1 MAHKPATLAHN
12 ARMSALEKTPFTGA
26 DYLLWERE
34 QPLKHEFVRG
44 EVFAMAGA
52 SDAHVTI
59 SLNVAAALKQ
69 HLRASPCRAYISD
82 MKLQIAAADAY
93 VYPDVFVTCSG
104 ADAARSDAKAE
115 PLLVIEVLSP
125 STAAYD
131 RGLKF
136 AFYRSLNSLREYVLI
151 DPEHPSVDVFRRNEA
166 GLWVLHPCGPGQ
178 TVQLQSV
185 DLELTLEQVYEDAA
199 PSPVTAAPR
208 CPERP

>member
-1 MAHKPATLAHN
+1 MI
-12 ARMSALEKTPFTGA
+12 ALEKTPFTGV

-59 SLNVAAALKQ
+59 SGNVFARLRQ

-178 TVQLQSV
+178 TVQLESV
-185 DLELTLEQVYEDAA
+185 GLELTLEQVYEDAA
-199 PSPVTAAPR
+199 PPAA
-208 CPERP
+208 